1 MIGTPGMAAPDV
13 YLDAC
18 CFIYLV
24 EGTPEWR
31 SAVESRLRLI
41 PETAQLITSQL
52 SRLECRTRPLR
63 DGNDSLLKRYDDL
76 FSAARVCLVDIS
88 PAIIDR
94 ATILR
99 ARHGYKSPD
108 AIHLASGVSARV
120 ATFLTGDSHLQ
131 GCSELNVDV
140 LALTGEHR

>member
-1 MIGTPGMAAPDV
+1 MAAPDL

-24 EGTPEWR
+24 EGTPDWR
-31 SAVESRLRLI
+31 ATVENRLRRL
-41 PETAQLITSQL
+41 PATAQLITSQL
-52 SRLECRTRPLR
+52 SRLECRTRPVR
-63 DGNDSLLKRYDDL
+63 DGDDSLLKRYDDL
-76 FSAARVCLVDIS
+76 FSATRVCLIDIS
-88 PAIIDR
+88 SAIIDR

-108 AIHLASGVSARV
+108 AIHLATGVSARV
-120 ATFLTGDSHLQ
+120 ATFLTGDSRLQ
-131 GCSELNVDV
+131 GCSELNVEV

>member
-1 MIGTPGMAAPDV
+1 MTGTGMAAPDV

-18 CFIYLV
+18 CFVYLV
-24 EGTPEWR
+24 EGTPDWR
-31 SAVESRLRLI
+31 ATIENRLRRLAA
-41 PETAQLITSQL
+41 TAQLITSQL
-52 SRLECRTRPLR
+52 SRLECRTRPVR

-76 FSAARVCLVDIS
+76 FSATRVCLVDIS

-108 AIHLASGVSARV
+108 AIHLATSISAG
-120 ATFLTGDSHLQ
+120 ADTFLTGDSCLQ
-131 GCSELNVDV
+131 GCSELNVEV
-140 LALTGEHR
+140 LALTREQR